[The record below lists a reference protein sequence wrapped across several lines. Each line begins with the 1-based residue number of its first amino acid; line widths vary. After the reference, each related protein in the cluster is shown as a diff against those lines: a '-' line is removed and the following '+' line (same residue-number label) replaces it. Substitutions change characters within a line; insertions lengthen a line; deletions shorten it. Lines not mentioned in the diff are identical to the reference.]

1 MDLIVERESKR
12 LAEQDEQKSD
22 DISKDEI
29 DQEDTFTEDEE
40 KQLQFIMKHRIPIS
54 NSGNLNINLL
64 IFL

>member
-1 MDLIVERESKR
+1 LDLIVERESKR